1 MDAIRE
7 FIVDYISSHGIKQ
20 TYISEKTGIPKAAI
34 SSMLIGK
41 RKILADEF
49 ISICSVLDIPQENI
63 NNLISR
69 CTSNIK
75 TQ

>member
-1 MDAIRE
+1 MDAIRD

-20 TYISEKTGIPKAAI
+20 TYISEKTGISKAAI
-34 SSMLIGK
+34 SSMLMGK

-63 NNLISR
+63 NSLISR
-69 CTSNIK
+69 CTTNS
-75 TQ
+75 QSQ